1 MAISIDT
8 VYQRVLTLANKEQR
22 GYITP
27 QEFNLLANQAQLEIF
42 EQYFNDMNNYAS
54 RVPGNKDEY
63 SDPLDVLE
71 EKISIFER
79 EVNNDFV
86 VNNFSV
92 IDGTGVGVGH
102 IPPSMAVPDVIY
114 RFGTIEVGGRQ
125 VDIVNS
131 KDFYLALKSRLT
143 APTPSRPIG
152 HFTRRT
158 FTTKVTIDSL
168 ALTIATGINNYIQP
182 SSGPDIAAT
191 NKPSMRVRFI
201 AKPSKAQWAYVVVN
215 DKALYNANVAV
226 DFELHASEETKLVYK
241 ILKLAGVNLKSQ
253 EVVQVGQTLEQTRIQ
268 QEKI

>member
-63 SDPLDVLE
+63 SDPLDILE
-71 EKISIFER
+71 EKISIFEQ
-79 EVNNDFV
+79 EGDNKFV
-86 VNNFSV
+86 IANFPIVSG
-92 IDGTGVGVGH
+92 GTGSNQ
-102 IPPSMAVPDVIY
+102 IPSSMVVPSIIH
-114 RFGTIEVGGRQ
+114 RFGTIEVDGEQ

-143 APTPSRPIG
+143 APSPSRPIG
-152 HFTRRT
+152 HFTRNLSP
-158 FTTKVTIDSL
+158 VDSI
-168 ALTIATGINNYIQP
+168 ASKIPSDSGQVLTIAVGTASYILP
-182 SSGPDIAAT
+182 SSSGPQ
-191 NKPSMRVRFI
+191 MRVRFI
-201 AKPSKAQWAYVVVN
+201 KKPSKAQWAYVVVN
-215 DKALYNANVAV
+215 DKALYNANVAA
-226 DFELHASEETKLVYK
+226 DFELHPSEETKLVYK
-241 ILKLAGVNLKSQ
+241 ILKLAGVNLKAA

>member
-42 EQYFNDMNNYAS
+42 EQYFNDMNNYAF
-54 RVPGNKDEY
+54 RAPGNKDEY

-79 EVNNDFV
+79 EGDNEFV
-86 VNNFSV
+86 FNNFPK
-92 IDGTGVGVGH
+92 IPGDFGINK
-102 IPPSMAVPDVIY
+102 IPPSMGVPSIIHK
-114 RFGTIEVGGRQ
+114 FGTIEVDGEQ

>member
-79 EVNNDFV
+79 EVDNDFV

-102 IPPSMAVPDVIY
+102 IPPSMAIPDVIY
-114 RFGTIEVGGRQ
+114 RFGTIEVNGRQ

-131 KDFYLALKSRLT
+131 KDFYLALKTRIAS
-143 APTPSRPIG
+143 PTIDYPIG
-152 HFTRRT
+152 HFTRRVGT
-158 FTTKVTIDSL
+158 TTTKFTTTFDTL
-168 ALTIATGINNYIQP
+168 ALTIAIGTNDFVVPELN
-182 SSGPDIAAT
+182 SSDGP
-191 NKPSMRVRFI
+191 PMRVRFTK
-201 AKPSKAQWAYVVVN
+201 KPSTARWAYVVVN
-215 DKALYNANVAV
+215 DKALYNANAAV
-226 DFELHASEETKLVYK
+226 NFELHPSEETKLVYK
-241 ILKLAGVNLKSQ
+241 ILKLAGVNLKAA
-253 EVVQVGQTLEQTRIQ
+253 EVVQVGQTLQQTRIQ
-268 QEKI
+268 QEKQ

>member
-71 EKISIFER
+71 EKISIFETQEDNAWILSNISIQNGR
-79 EVNNDFV
+79 M
-86 VNNFSV
+86 V
-92 IDGTGVGVGH
+92 I
-102 IPPSMAVPDVIY
+102 PDIIH
-114 RFGTIEVGGRQ
+114 RFGTLSIDNNQ

-131 KDFYLALKSRLT
+131 KDFNLALTSRLT
-143 APTPSRPIG
+143 APTLTRPIG
-152 HFTRRT
+152 HFNSDIN
-158 FTTKVTIDSL
+158 FGQQLIVAIGIDNFIVPSL
-168 ALTIATGINNYIQP
+168 D
-182 SSGPDIAAT
+182 GPQMQIRFVR
-191 NKPSMRVRFI
+191 KP
-201 AKPSKAQWAYVVVN
+201 KQAQWAYVVVN
-215 DKALYNANVAV
+215 DKALYNANTAV
-226 DFELHASEETKLVYK
+226 NFELHPAEETKLVYK
-241 ILKLAGVNLKSQ
+241 ILKLAGVNLKAA

-268 QEKI
+268 QEKQ